1 MLWGWAAIDSILF
14 LPSAKFIW
22 RSTASWLVPTNV
34 FAKWRIL
41 QRRTKERQKNYPTS
55 PGTCSFI
62 LHLYHSCS
70 VMAWGRRTWTSF
82 NLISSN
88 ILPPCS
94 SAKDIQDSCG
104 NAQSMFTYTP
114 PRGMEIWP
122 CTFLPT
128 TDVCELTYTVA
139 KVRQGDTEIFL
150 YSHLLLITSSL
161 SHLSAQWFKLQ
172 FSQLKI

>member
-1 MLWGWAAIDSILF
+1 MLRFLWGWAAIDRILF
-14 LPSAKFIW
+14 LSSAKFIW
-22 RSTASWLVPTNV
+22 RSTASCLVPTNV

-104 NAQSMFTYTP
+104 NARSMFTYAP
-114 PRGMEIWP
+114 PWGMEIWP
-122 CTFLPT
+122 CTFLPI

-139 KVRQGDTEIFL
+139 KVRQRDRNL
-150 YSHLLLITSSL
+150 SLLTFTTNYIISFSSL
-161 SHLSAQWFKLQ
+161 CSMV
-172 FSQLKI
+172 